1 MVWRNVFSSTVIL
14 WILVPSL
21 VTASSYQFKHHSNA
35 EILKVLETVHQ
46 ACPNITR
53 IYTLSETS
61 VKGVPLYMIE
71 FSTHPGQH
79 EQCKWNH
86 CWRN

>member
-1 MVWRNVFSSTVIL
+1 MIWN
-14 WILVPSL
+14 SL
-21 VTASSYQFKHHSNA
+21 VTFVLWTLSPTIILASSFRFKHHDNA

-46 ACPNITR
+46 SCPNITR

-61 VKGVPLYMIE
+61 VKGTPLYMIE

-79 EQCKWNH
+79 EQ
-86 CWRN
+86 RNIPRL